1 MCHSPCQSLV
11 LAAALWSGGLI
22 AQTPENPPPWW
33 RVQDNV
39 TVSLYWDF
47 NTPFANGT
55 FPPPTLVVA
64 PPWYNPAVT
73 QGVATANLRYVASLG
88 GFNGV
93 CGVTSAGGPVS
104 ADLDL
109 TVDNDPYPDWV
120 KLFWFQYD
128 EFEGAAGSIRAAI
141 EESLGYKRAIIS
153 EKSVALGGGWNRVTV
168 EAQLIPQPD
177 DEGIDFSF
185 LLSAA
190 GAIGIDNLYV
200 NSKCEKPPPDETGD
214 ALGDVDRRTD
224 LDAVTGA
231 ADCRAAA
238 VVEGPGPTFAREYWV
253 VATAALAGTPHR
265 LLRLGGSPPTS
276 VVATFP
282 LPATTITAPQ
292 GPGDIAVERATTT
305 GGQAT
310 SIVWAIVD
318 NRAAGGAVTLAG
330 VNAATGAATALALAG
345 FPPPSIV
352 PTNQMLGLAFE
363 PSGEFGLGTF
373 WVSST
378 DANGQGA
385 LREFSRNPASPGA
398 LLDVRAIEPQCTGLA
413 YDDSLGN
420 FYAFS
425 RRVQATPSQP
435 IQAHGYE
442 ISGYDFAATGVRFCS
457 DLTLPNGAGPR
468 GGLARGLE
476 VWRSR
481 SQTTAALSLVC
492 VVDTPGNAA
501 TSRSLVELA
510 GPFAFG
516 WSVLGRCGMADVGTF
531 RGLPFL
537 GSSFEVTLRGVP
549 NSPFAMLWLGFSN
562 TTSAAGPLP
571 LPVGGL
577 LGWPESTLSV
587 SPDLNSPLLTP
598 SAPGE
603 FRFAFPVPSNAALG
617 YTPLYFQWLALD
629 SGING
634 FFALT
639 QAGKTVL
646 YP

>member
-1 MCHSPCQSLV
+1 MLPAPRRLLALV
-11 LAAALWSGGLI
+11 PLFAGALA

-73 QGVATANLRYVASLG
+73 QGVATPALRFVPTLG
-88 GFNGV
+88 GFTGV
-93 CGVTSAGGPVS
+93 CGITSAGGAVS

-109 TVDNDPYPDWV
+109 TVDNTPYPDWIKV
-120 KLFWFQYD
+120 FWFQFD
-128 EFEGAAGSIRAAI
+128 SFEGAGGSIRAAI
-141 EESLGYKRAIIS
+141 EESLGYKRAIVS
-153 EKSVALGGGWNRVTV
+153 ESSAPLGGGWNRVTIQ
-168 EAQLIPQPD
+168 AQLIPQPD
-177 DEGIDFSF
+177 DEGIDFKF
-185 LLSAA
+185 LLNAA
-190 GAIGIDNLYV
+190 GSAGIDNLFV
-200 NSKCEKPPPDETGD
+200 NSKCVKPPPDETGD
-214 ALGDVDRRTD
+214 AFGDVDGRTD
-224 LDAVTGA
+224 LDAVTGG

-238 VVEGPGPTFAREYWV
+238 IVEGPAPAFAREYWA
-253 VATAALAGTPHR
+253 VAAAAIQGTPHR
-265 LLRLGGSPPTS
+265 LLRLAGSPPTT
-276 VVATFP
+276 VAATFP
-282 LPATTITAPQ
+282 LPATTLTAPQ
-292 GPGDIAVERATTT
+292 GPGDLAVERSATAGSTPT
-305 GGQAT
+305 A
-310 SIVWAIVD
+310 IVWVVVD
-318 NRAAGGAVTLAG
+318 NRAVGGQVVLFG
-330 VNAATGAATALALAG
+330 VNAATGASTTLPLAG
-345 FPPPSIV
+345 FPPPATV
-352 PTNQMLGLAFE
+352 PTNQMFGLAFE
-363 PSGEFGLGTF
+363 PSGEFGQGTF
-373 WVSST
+373 WISST

-385 LREFSRNPASPGA
+385 MREFSRNPATPGA
-398 LLDVRAIEPQCTGLA
+398 LLDVRAIEAQCTGLA

-425 RRVQATPSQP
+425 RRVQATPTLP

-442 ISGYDFAATGVRFCS
+442 VSGYDFAPTGVRFCS
-457 DLTLPNGAGPR
+457 DLTLANGAGPR

-481 SQTTAALSLVC
+481 SQSTAALSFTC
-492 VVDTPGNAA
+492 VVDTPGNPAS
-501 TSRSLVELA
+501 SRSLVELA

-516 WSVLGRCGMADVGTF
+516 WSVLGRCSMADVGPF

-537 GSSFEVTLRGVP
+537 GATFAVELRGVP
-549 NSPFAMLWLGFSN
+549 QSPFAMLWLGFSN
-562 TTSAAGPLP
+562 TNSSSGPLP

-577 LGWPESTLSV
+577 LGWPESVLSV
-587 SPDLNSPLLTP
+587 SPDLSSPLLTP

-603 FRFAFPVPSNAALG
+603 FRFTFPVPATAALG
-617 YTPLYFQWLALD
+617 YAPIYFQWLALD
-629 SGING
+629 AGIPG